1 MTFHD
6 KSAQVLGLALTASA
20 ASEAECWL
28 ERRWS
33 SSARVSSSLILVR
46 SHNSHGLTPHN
57 LTPAPNY
64 LGFLNSDI
72 DTTSH

>member
-6 KSAQVLGLALTASA
+6 KCAQVLGLALTASA

-33 SSARVSSSLILVR
+33 SSARVSSSLILVG
-46 SHNSHGLTPHN
+46 SHNSHGTPHN
-57 LTPAPNY
+57 LTPARNY

-72 DTTSH
+72 DTTLH